1 MQVVNL
7 LDEVNKNS
15 ALYVY
20 NKIGLLNENV
30 LSVVQ
35 VENRTLDFH
44 VHEYSDE

>member
-20 NKIGLLNENV
+20 NKIGLLDEHV
-30 LSVVQ
+30 LCNI
-35 VENRTLDFH
+35 ETKK
-44 VHEYSDE
+44 Y